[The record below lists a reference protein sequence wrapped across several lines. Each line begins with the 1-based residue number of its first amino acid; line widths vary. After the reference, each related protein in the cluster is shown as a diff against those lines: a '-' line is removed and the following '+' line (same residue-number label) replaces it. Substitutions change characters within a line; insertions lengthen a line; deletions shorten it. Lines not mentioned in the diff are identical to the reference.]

1 MQDGGVMLSA
11 ELFSD
16 FRERG
21 GGELTSPGT
30 WRPALERR
38 SLSSCCGFS
47 GGNTESSFFNDNVE
61 TGSAEMTPAAD
72 ALFAVSFRSA
82 R

>member
-1 MQDGGVMLSA
+1 LKQNTWQRKMSVVDGHGL
-11 ELFSD
+11 
-16 FRERG
+16 RG
-21 GGELTSPGT
+21 
-30 WRPALERR
+30 RPDPIQQAVL
-38 SLSSCCGFS
+38 
-47 GGNTESSFFNDNVE
+47 GNTESSFFNDNVE